1 MKVASIPGLV
11 YPPRSCVGKKGISF
25 SCCANVRPRNREPTT
40 IAEEGFPKR
49 KPSWKAPLTPTMRI
63 WVLEE
68 TSGIPELRGYTENK
82 REKQHSLQGKYHH
95 MDAGE
100 GGGPLGIHKGTL
112 LRVHVKQ
119 MPRRQKCQLVVPSI
133 KKKTLPTFFP
143 VFFPLPSEP
152 ETEQSNRGKRGK
164 NSKPRTG
171 MLGEN
176 V

>member
-1 MKVASIPGLV
+1 MKVASILGLV

-95 MDAGE
+95 MYPG

-133 KKKTLPTFFP
+133 KKKNPFYLLPCLLSSAFRAR
-143 VFFPLPSEP
+143 
-152 ETEQSNRGKRGK
+152 NRTKQQREKREK
-164 NSKPRTG
+164 FKA
-171 MLGEN
+171 
-176 V
+176 